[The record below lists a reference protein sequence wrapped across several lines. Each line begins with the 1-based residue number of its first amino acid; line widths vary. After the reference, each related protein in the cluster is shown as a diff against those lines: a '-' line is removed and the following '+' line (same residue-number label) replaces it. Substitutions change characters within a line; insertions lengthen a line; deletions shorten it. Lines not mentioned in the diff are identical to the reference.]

1 MWAEELPKHADQ
13 VRRLAAE
20 YGVGLADSDAAFQRY
35 LASGGEV
42 TDLLSH
48 INHPN
53 HVGHQLVVRE
63 LLRWFPA
70 Q

>member
-1 MWAEELPKHADQ
+1 M
-13 VRRLAAE
+13 AAE
-20 YGVGLADSDAAFQRY
+20 YGIGLADSDAAFDHY
-35 LASGGEV
+35 IAAGGELV
-42 TDLLSH
+42 DLLSH

-53 HVGHQLVVRE
+53 RTGHELVTRE